1 MEISELKNKIFNIKK
16 KKKQLIDGLDSRTN
30 VAGERTSKPEQNNEN
45 HPTQITERKWI
56 KRNRQSHRGMWNYN
70 KRFCH

>member
-30 VAGERTSKPEQNNEN
+30 VAGERTSKPD
-45 HPTQITERKWI
+45 
-56 KRNRQSHRGMWNYN
+56 
-70 KRFCH
+70 